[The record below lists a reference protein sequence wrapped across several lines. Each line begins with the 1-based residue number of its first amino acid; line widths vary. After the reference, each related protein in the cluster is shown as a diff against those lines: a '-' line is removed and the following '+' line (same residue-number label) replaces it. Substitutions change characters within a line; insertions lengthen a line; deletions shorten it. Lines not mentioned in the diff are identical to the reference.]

1 MRVAGVWNGFAYVFF
16 GFGTKVGALGIENT
30 ALYGPEIGGAG
41 LVLNVLFAAAL
52 WRWCKRGGSDA
63 RAPEAVVSENP
74 ASAP

>member
-1 MRVAGVWNGFAYVFF
+1 MWNGFAYVFF

-30 ALYGPEIGGAG
+30 TLYGPEIGWAG

-52 WRWCKRGGSDA
+52 WRWFERGGTGAQSSKA
-63 RAPEAVVSENP
+63 TAVSENP